1 MPGLIEKAKNDW
13 QRFTSDPSGA
23 GIAITFEAPTT
34 QIAEITGLATKHHI
48 GLDTEG
54 NPINTK
60 NAHVSVSEQ
69 LLVDEGYPVRN
80 GDGEVSMINHKVTYK
95 DSTGVSKDYKIQETF
110 PDETVGIITCI
121 LGDHE

>member
-23 GIAITFEAPTT
+23 GVDITFEAPTAE
-34 QIAEITGLATKHHI
+34 IAEITGLATKHHI

-60 NAHVSVSEQ
+60 NVHVSVSEQ
-69 LLVDEGYPVRN
+69 LLVDEGYPVRVN
-80 GDGEVSMINHKVTYK
+80 DEVSILNHIVSYK
-95 DSTGVSKDYKIQETF
+95 DSTGITKVYTIRETF
-110 PDETVGIITCI
+110 PDETIGVITCI
-121 LGDHE
+121 LDDFE